1 VVLAALLTF
10 GGCLSLIGGGGED
23 KQKQSAASR
32 AKKEKAAP
40 EKQAQ
45 RSEKTVE
52 KTHKPAPP
60 PEPHE
65 PEERIVWRL
74 KKTNHDVTL
83 VDHIDPVVVRTLP
96 SGCKMATINYETM
109 FVGSNLDLDPPT
121 YYRAVYKDPELHS
134 QMCFVRTNAYG
145 EKTDDYGK
153 KHHVRLLTTSMSR
166 RTAEKINWKNQGSV
180 NFARLFR
187 TEYLAPSAKADIA
200 RENAREA
207 ADCVEDQGL
216 FDFDE
221 LQC

>member
-1 VVLAALLTF
+1 VVLAALLVF
-10 GGCLSLIGGGGED
+10 GGCLSLIGGGGDD
-23 KQKQSAASR
+23 KQKPAASR

-52 KTHKPAPP
+52 KTPKPAPP

-74 KKTNHDVTL
+74 KRAGQYETL
-83 VDHIDPVVVRTLP
+83 IKHGEPVGVETLP
-96 SGCKMATINYETM
+96 SGCKMATISYSTP
-109 FVGSNLDLDPPT
+109 FVGSTLLIEPQD
-121 YYRAVYKDPELHS
+121 YYKAIYTDSELRS
-134 QMCFVRTNAYG
+134 QFCFVRTHAYG
-145 EKTDDYGK
+145 TKTDDDGK
-153 KHHVRLLTTSMSR
+153 ERRVRMFTTSMSR
-166 RTAEKINWKNQGSV
+166 RTAEKINWENSGSLA
-180 NFARLFR
+180 FEKLYK
-187 TEYLAPSAKADIA
+187 TEYLAPSARADIA
-200 RENAREA
+200 RENARQA